1 MGMSASRE
9 VETLRADCP
18 PINSFASRRSCIFFV
33 NKLDMNI
40 RLPYDYK

>member
-18 PINSFASRRSCIFFV
+18 PINSFVLWQSCIFF
-33 NKLDMNI
+33 
-40 RLPYDYK
+40 